1 MAEKHQHDREYGA
14 GAQSRELR
22 RKKRNKCLLYIFL
35 FIVFQT
41 AVILLFALTI
51 MKIRAPKF
59 RLSAAAFDTFEYSS
73 AAANPSFNIRMTA
86 QLSVKNTNFG
96 QFKFE
101 DTNIAFYYNG
111 AVVGSAFIP
120 GSRAKARSTNKF
132 ITVVELSSAGLQNRA
147 QLGSDLSS
155 GVLAVNSGGRLS
167 GKVELLKVLK
177 RKKSAQMNCI
187 IAINL
192 AQRIIGDLRCN

>member
-1 MAEKHQHDREYGA
+1 MAEKDQHDQESG
-14 GAQSRELR
+14 ELR
-22 RKKRNKCLLYIFL
+22 RNKRNKCLLYIFL

-41 AVILLFALTI
+41 AIILLFALTI
-51 MKIRAPKF
+51 MRIRAPKF
-59 RLSAAAFDTFEYSS
+59 RITAASFDTFEYSS

-86 QLSVKNTNFG
+86 QVSVKNTNFG
-96 QFKFE
+96 QYKFE
-101 DTNIAFYYNG
+101 DTNVAFYYNG

-120 GSRAKARSTNKF
+120 GSSAKARSTKRL
-132 ITVVELSSAGLQNRA
+132 ITVVELSSAGLQNGA

-155 GVLAVNSGGRLS
+155 GVLAVNSGGRLR

-177 RKKSAQMNCI
+177 RKKSAEMNCI

-192 AQRIIGDLRCN
+192 AQRIVGDLRCN